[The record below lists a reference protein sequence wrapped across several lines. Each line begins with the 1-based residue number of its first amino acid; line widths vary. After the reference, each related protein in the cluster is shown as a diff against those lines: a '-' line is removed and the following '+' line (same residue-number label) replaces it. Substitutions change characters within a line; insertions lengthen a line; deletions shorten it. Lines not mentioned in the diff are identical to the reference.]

1 MSCLICQITL
11 EKKLPGKGGE
21 CLPVISTAANSVE
34 ATDNTKN
41 VGLCCME
48 VGPPPTKARLAC
60 VCVCVRV
67 CVCVC
72 VCVGGV
78 APHVGQRD
86 SSKDGAK
93 HL

>member
-60 VCVCVRV
+60 VCVCV
-67 CVCVC
+67 
-72 VCVGGV
+72 CVGGV

>member
-60 VCVCVRV
+60 VCVCV
-67 CVCVC
+67 
-72 VCVGGV
+72 GGV